1 MGMLKKLWVRMRFR
15 RQPRRNGYG
24 PDVLCAGW
32 VDLPAPLREQSRM
45 PAPSGRPA
53 ATG

>member
-1 MGMLKKLWVRMRFR
+1 MGMLKNLWSRLRAR

-32 VDLPAPLREQSRM
+32 VDLPAALRAPRTAAPRGRA
-45 PAPSGRPA
+45 PAG
-53 ATG
+53 G

>member
-1 MGMLKKLWVRMRFR
+1 MGKLKNLWSRLRAR

-32 VDLPAPLREQSRM
+32 VDLPAALRAPRTTAPVSRP
-45 PAPSGRPA
+45 PASG
-53 ATG
+53 

>member
-1 MGMLKKLWVRMRFR
+1 MGMLKNLWSRLRAR

-32 VDLPAPLREQSRM
+32 VDLPAVLRAPRTTVPRGRT
-45 PAPSGRPA
+45 PARG
-53 ATG
+53 